1 MLLALNPCERN
12 TFSKRFENVS
22 EIPCERKRFL
32 KRFKLKRFI
41 RNVLE
46 NALRVN
52 AAQERTSRRHCVAT
66 LGTQVIGVAISYKLK
81 SESRLHLKVFYVY
94 LNVPICKL

>member
-1 MLLALNPCERN
+1 MNVF

-52 AAQERTSRRHCVAT
+52 AALNEKI
-66 LGTQVIGVAISYKLK
+66 IGKNYQ
-81 SESRLHLKVFYVY
+81 
-94 LNVPICKL
+94 